1 MPLQPVLITGA
12 TPGRTLDVNTRQK
25 RYLITMGI
33 RVACFLLMFVLPGAW
48 MWVALAG
55 AAFLPAIAVLFA
67 NNSEHRPPPV
77 APEDAG
83 VPRLALSGP
92 NTIPGEIDD

>member
-1 MPLQPVLITGA
+1 MHPQPVLITGA

-33 RVACFLLMFVLPGAW
+33 RVACFLLMFVVPGVW

-55 AAFLPAIAVLFA
+55 AAFLPAVAVLFA
-67 NNSEHRPPPV
+67 NNSEHRPPPI
-77 APEDAG
+77 APTEEAP
-83 VPRLALSGP
+83 PRFALTGP
-92 NTIPGEIDD
+92 NTIVGEIAE

>member
-1 MPLQPVLITGA
+1 MPPEPVLITGA
-12 TPGRTLDVNTRQK
+12 TPGRTLDVETRQK

-33 RVACFLLMFVLPGAW
+33 RVVCFLLMFVVPGVW

-67 NNSEHRPPPV
+67 NNSEHRPPPI
-77 APEDAG
+77 PDDIE
-83 VPRLALSGP
+83 PSLRPALVGP
-92 NTIPGEIDD
+92 NTIRGEVAD